1 VKPTLRGPHIKW
13 TPSIKWTQLQLGTLM
28 TLNVKNQSIA
38 LAPILTSAFCYS
50 QERANHTSDFLKI
63 FNSGWI
69 LLILDYNTQNTC
81 QISITQD
88 RISSDSIL
96 ICILFLA

>member
-1 VKPTLRGPHIKW
+1 MYVVKPALRGPHIKW

-63 FNSGWI
+63 FNSGGSYSFLIII
-69 LLILDYNTQNTC
+69 LRILVKSASHKIESHLTV
-81 QISITQD
+81 S
-88 RISSDSIL
+88 
-96 ICILFLA
+96 

>member
-1 VKPTLRGPHIKW
+1 MDTVTVLN
-13 TPSIKWTQLQLGTLM
+13 LGTLM

-38 LAPILTSAFCYS
+38 LAPILKSAFFYS
-50 QERANHTSDFLKI
+50 QERTNHASDFLKI

-69 LLILDYNTQNTC
+69 LLILDHNTLNTC

-96 ICILFLA
+96 NNLHFVFGLAPSVVN